1 MQVGICGA
9 GTMGHSMAEI
19 FAKSGYTVTLYNHR
33 LPTLE
38 KAKSQIDASVRDAI
52 VYTTSWDDLY
62 AMDLI
67 VENVKEDIDVKL
79 AFYQELSKHIQD
91 TTIVAT
97 NTSGLSINALSKGIS
112 HPERF
117 IGFHWFNPPTIIPLI
132 EIIKGDQTTDTIAQT
147 IYDVALSL
155 NKKPVMVNK
164 DVLGFAANRVQL
176 AVVREV
182 LDLVD
187 RGIVSKEGAD
197 DLMKYGLGFR
207 WACLG
212 PLETLDFGGLDTFY
226 HISEYLIPDLCDS
239 HDVPKIL
246 AENYEKGRYGI
257 KTKAGF
263 YDYPDDLDQKK
274 TQERDQKLVA
284 LYNALYKK

>member
-38 KAKSQIDASVRDAI
+38 KAKTQIDPLVRDAI

-67 VENVKEDIDVKL
+67 VENVKEDMDVKL

-97 NTSGLSINALSKGIS
+97 NTSGLSINILSKGIS
-112 HPERF
+112 HPKRF

-274 TQERDQKLVA
+274 TQERDQKLAA

>member
-52 VYTTSWDDLY
+52 VYTTSLDDLY
-62 AMDLI
+62 NMDLI

-97 NTSGLSINALSKGIS
+97 NTSGLSINALSKGVS

-274 TQERDQKLVA
+274 TQERDQKLAA

>member
-1 MQVGICGA
+1 M
-9 GTMGHSMAEI
+9 
-19 FAKSGYTVTLYNHR
+19 
-33 LPTLE
+33 
-38 KAKSQIDASVRDAI
+38 
-52 VYTTSWDDLY
+52 
-62 AMDLI
+62 
-67 VENVKEDIDVKL
+67 
-79 AFYQELSKHIQD
+79 
-91 TTIVAT
+91 
-97 NTSGLSINALSKGIS
+97 
-112 HPERF
+112 
-117 IGFHWFNPPTIIPLI
+117 I

-155 NKKPVMVNK
+155 DKKPVMVNK

-274 TQERDQKLVA
+274 TQERDQKLAA

>member
-19 FAKSGYTVTLYNHR
+19 FAKSRYTVTLYNHR

-52 VYTTSWDDLY
+52 VYTTSLDDLY
-62 AMDLI
+62 NMDLI

-97 NTSGLSINALSKGIS
+97 NTSGLSINALSAGIS

-155 NKKPVMVNK
+155 DKKPVMVNK

-274 TQERDQKLVA
+274 TQERDQKLAA

>member
-38 KAKSQIDASVRDAI
+38 KAKTQIDPSVRDAI

-67 VENVKEDIDVKL
+67 VENVKEDMDVKL

-97 NTSGLSINALSKGIS
+97 NTSGLSINTLSKGIS
-112 HPERF
+112 HPKRF

-274 TQERDQKLVA
+274 TQERDQKLAA

>member
-38 KAKSQIDASVRDAI
+38 KAKTQIDPSVRDAI

-67 VENVKEDIDVKL
+67 VENVKEDMDVKL

-97 NTSGLSINALSKGIS
+97 NTSGLSISALSKGIS

-155 NKKPVMVNK
+155 DKKPVMVNK

-226 HISEYLIPDLCDS
+226 HISEYLIPGLCDS

-274 TQERDQKLVA
+274 TQERDQKLAA

>member
-38 KAKSQIDASVRDAI
+38 KARTEIDGSVRDAI
-52 VYTTSWDDLY
+52 VYTTSLDDLY
-62 AMDLI
+62 NMDLI

-97 NTSGLSINALSKGIS
+97 NTSGLSINALSAGIG

-155 NKKPVMVNK
+155 DKKPVMVNK

-226 HISEYLIPDLCDS
+226 HISEYLIPDLCDL

-274 TQERDQKLVA
+274 TQERDQKLAA

>member
-52 VYTTSWDDLY
+52 VYTTSLDDLY
-62 AMDLI
+62 NMDLI

-97 NTSGLSINALSKGIS
+97 NTSGLSINTLSKGIS

-155 NKKPVMVNK
+155 DKKPVMVNK

-274 TQERDQKLVA
+274 TQERDQKLAA

>member
-1 MQVGICGA
+1 MKVGICGA

-33 LPTLE
+33 MPTLE
-38 KAKSQIDASVRDAI
+38 RAKTQIDESVRDAI
-52 VYTTSWDDLY
+52 TYTTDLD
-62 AMDLI
+62 ALHDMDLI
-67 VENVKEDIDVKL
+67 VENVKEDIEVKL

-91 TTIVAT
+91 STIVAT
-97 NTSGLSINALSKGIS
+97 NTSGLSINALSKGVS

-132 EIIKGDQTTDTIAQT
+132 EIIKGDQTTDTVAQT

-155 NKKPVMVNK
+155 DKKPVMVNK

-176 AVVREV
+176 AVIREV

-246 AENYEKGRYGI
+246 ADNYEKGRYGI

-274 TQERDQKLVA
+274 TEERDQKLEA

>member
-52 VYTTSWDDLY
+52 VYTTSLDDLY

>member
-38 KAKSQIDASVRDAI
+38 KAKTQIDPSVRDAI

-67 VENVKEDIDVKL
+67 VENVKEDMDVKL

-155 NKKPVMVNK
+155 DKKPVMVNK

-274 TQERDQKLVA
+274 TQERDQKLAA

>member
-38 KAKSQIDASVRDAI
+38 KAKTQIDPSVRDAI

-67 VENVKEDIDVKL
+67 VENVKEDMDVKL

-132 EIIKGDQTTDTIAQT
+132 EIIKGNQTTDTIAQT

-155 NKKPVMVNK
+155 DKKPVMVNK

-187 RGIVSKEGAD
+187 RGIVSKAGAD

-239 HDVPKIL
+239 HYVPKIL

-274 TQERDQKLVA
+274 TQERDQKLAA

>member
-52 VYTTSWDDLY
+52 VYTTSLDDLY
-62 AMDLI
+62 NMDLI

-97 NTSGLSINALSKGIS
+97 NTSGLSINALSKGVS

-197 DLMKYGLGFR
+197 VLMKYGLGFR

-274 TQERDQKLVA
+274 TLERDKKLAA

>member
-38 KAKSQIDASVRDAI
+38 KAKTQIDPSVRDAI

-67 VENVKEDIDVKL
+67 VENVKEDMDVKL

-97 NTSGLSINALSKGIS
+97 NTSGLSINTLSKGIS
-112 HPERF
+112 HPKRF

-274 TQERDQKLVA
+274 TQ
-284 LYNALYKK
+284 

>member
-52 VYTTSWDDLY
+52 VYTTSLDDLY
-62 AMDLI
+62 NMDLI

-97 NTSGLSINALSKGIS
+97 NTSGLSINALSKGVS

-274 TQERDQKLVA
+274 TLERDKKLAA